1 MLMTRVVAMMAMA
14 VLLGAPAMSAQ
25 AASAPADQD
34 TKTLKGERRVLGTV
48 EEVKGDQA
56 KVNTGEV
63 QPRFIPLKASREK
76 GLPEI
81 KEGDRIEITVNEQ
94 NLLVDYHLV
103 DQSGHPQAGHEHQIV
118 KGQIAKPMPV
128 GHEEA
133 VIRMKDGQEKSYEVR
148 SQVRSKMASIPV
160 GIDAVF
166 LVDETGKI
174 VDVNFKNEEAAK
186 RAGEV
191 PHQKSPIKGTEERKK
206 Q

>member
-1 MLMTRVVAMMAMA
+1 MLMKRVLAATAITMV
-14 VLLGAPAMSAQ
+14 LGATAMSAQ

-34 TKTLKGERRVLGTV
+34 TKTLKGERRVMGTV

-63 QPRFIPLKASREK
+63 QPRFIPLKPSREK

-81 KEGDRIEITVNEQ
+81 KEGDNIEITLNEQ
-94 NLLVDYHLV
+94 NLIVDYHMV
-103 DQSGHPQAGHEHQIV
+103 DKSGHPEAGHEHQVV
-118 KGQIAKPMPV
+118 KGQIAKPMAV

-148 SQVRSKMASIPV
+148 SQARSKMASIPV
-160 GIDAVF
+160 GIEAVF

-174 VDVNFKNEEAAK
+174 ADVNFKNEEAAQ

-191 PHQKSPIKGTEERKK
+191 PQKKSPPKGTR
-206 Q
+206 